1 MLPTNLI
8 QKWEK
13 LKIKLRN
20 TCGKYC
26 QYQCRTAVDILAKG
40 KDITI
45 LKEDKGGGAV
55 VIDKAK
61 YTKKCLKAH
70 SKVWDNFW

>member
-1 MLPTNLI
+1 MLLMNLI

>member
-1 MLPTNLI
+1 MLLMNLI

-26 QYQCRTAVDILAKG
+26 QYQCWNAVDILAKR

-45 LKEDKGGGAV
+45 LKEDKGGGVA
-55 VIDKAK
+55 VIDKSK
-61 YTKKCLKAH
+61 NTKKCLKAH